1 MVVEAEVK
9 KYIVKQQEVHTVPT
23 SDLGGSPN

>member
-1 MVVEAEVK
+1 MVVEAKVK
-9 KYIVKQQEVHTVPT
+9 KYTVKKQEVHTVPM

>member
-1 MVVEAEVK
+1 MVEAEVK
-9 KYIVKQQEVHTVPT
+9 KYIVKKQEVHTIPV

>member
-1 MVVEAEVK
+1 MVLEAEVK
-9 KYIVKQQEVHTVPT
+9 KYTVKKQEVHTVPM

>member
-9 KYIVKQQEVHTVPT
+9 KYTVKKQEVHTVPM

>member
-9 KYIVKQQEVHTVPT
+9 KYTVKKQEVHTIPM